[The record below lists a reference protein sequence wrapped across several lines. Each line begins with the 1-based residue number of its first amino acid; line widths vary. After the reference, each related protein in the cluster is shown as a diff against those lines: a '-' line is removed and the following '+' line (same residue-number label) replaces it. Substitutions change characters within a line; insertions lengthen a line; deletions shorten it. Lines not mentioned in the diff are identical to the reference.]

1 MSDQLPHYPDQVIID
16 AYGNGGFRFGSGSH
30 KGSLLFLPSGVYGWD
45 VSDMSD
51 VNGDVCRR
59 MLREAKSADFVLM
72 GTGVRQVFPSLALN
86 GLFEKA
92 GLALE
97 VMDTGAACRTYN
109 LMMEEK
115 RAVMA
120 ALIAVE

>member
-1 MSDQLPHYPDQVIID
+1 MSGQSAYFPDQVVID
-16 AYGNGGFRFGSGSH
+16 AYGNGGFRFGGGGH
-30 KGSLLFLPSGVYGWD
+30 RGSLLFLPSGVYGWD
-45 VSDMSD
+45 VAAMAD
-51 VNGDVCRR
+51 VDGAVCQR
-59 MLREAKSADFVLM
+59 MLNEAKSADFVLM
-72 GTGVRQVFPSLALN
+72 GTGNKQIFASAELS
-86 GLFEKA
+86 GLFDKA
-92 GLALE
+92 DLVLE